1 MCTYSDE
8 RDEKQGYAPR
18 EKKAIMKKSRQNFKK
33 VKNKQKILRSKK

>member
-18 EKKAIMKKSRQNFKK
+18 EKKTIMKKSRQ
-33 VKNKQKILRSKK
+33 VLKQNL